1 MGPQLLDDWI
11 ERMHFKT
18 NKDAAD
24 FLELDESVVTKLRS
38 GLRAAGLTIAVRL
51 YGKTGIPVH
60 AWSDESD
67 SALMVSAAKG
77 RKSHKDK

>member
-1 MGPQLLDDWI
+1 MLDEWI
-11 ERMHFKT
+11 ERMKFKT

-24 FLELDESVVTKLRS
+24 YLELDESVVTKLRS

-60 AWSDESD
+60 AWSEESD
-67 SALMVSAAKG
+67 TTLMASVSKS
-77 RKSHKDK
+77 RKSLKDK